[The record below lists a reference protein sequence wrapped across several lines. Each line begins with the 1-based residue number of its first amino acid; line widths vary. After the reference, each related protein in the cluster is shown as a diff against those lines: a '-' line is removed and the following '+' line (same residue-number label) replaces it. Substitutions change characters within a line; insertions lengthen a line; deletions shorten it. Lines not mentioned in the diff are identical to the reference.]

1 MVQNF
6 VRSPSYKNDFKVCMP
21 MKKWHELAQPIMRKK
36 LLPTQKTGN
45 NKLIIKC
52 SSNQIDGRGGFRYN
66 ILNCVTEFPHEKGR
80 AYEQQRYRKDPERA
94 SEIHAGA

>member
-1 MVQNF
+1 MYANEEMA
-6 VRSPSYKNDFKVCMP
+6 RNGAAD
-21 MKKWHELAQPIMRKK
+21 HEDKT
-36 LLPTQKTGN
+36 LLPTQKSGN
-45 NKLIIKC
+45 NQSIIKC
-52 SSNQIDGRGGFRYN
+52 SNNQIDGRGGFRYN

>member
-1 MVQNF
+1 MYANEEMA
-6 VRSPSYKNDFKVCMP
+6 RIGAAD
-21 MKKWHELAQPIMRKK
+21 HEDKK
-36 LLPTQKTGN
+36 LLPTQKSGN
-45 NKLIIKC
+45 NQSIIKC
-52 SSNQIDGRGGFRYN
+52 RSNPIDGRGKFRYN